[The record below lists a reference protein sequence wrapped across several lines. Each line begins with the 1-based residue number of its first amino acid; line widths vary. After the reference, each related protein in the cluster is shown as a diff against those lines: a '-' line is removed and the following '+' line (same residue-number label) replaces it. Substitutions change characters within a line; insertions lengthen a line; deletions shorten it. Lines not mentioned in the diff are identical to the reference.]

1 MFGNFQ
7 NSHYRRAASRRDFF
21 TRVGS
26 GLAGVALAQMLQ
38 EDGLAATS
46 AVDPMNPKKPDH
58 PPTAKSIIW
67 LFMEGGPSHVDLFD
81 PKPKLQELAGQPL
94 PDSMRP
100 KFTAMPGT
108 SNNGLMP
115 SKRTFKQYGQS
126 GLWVSDWYPNIA
138 QHVDD
143 MTVIRSCWT
152 DGINHLGGVTEM
164 NSGSILSGRPSLGA
178 WVNYG
183 LGSANRNLP
192 SFVVMLDDR
201 DPIGGPKQ
209 WGSGF
214 LPATFQGMQFRQGDT
229 PLLHLKPPNG
239 MTDTEQRKELGLLK
253 HLNEIWS
260 ADKQDDSELDARIR
274 SYELAYKM
282 QSAAPEVVDLSKESD
297 ATKKLYGMDVEETR
311 AYGQN
316 CLLARRLVERGVRFV
331 ELYCGSGSGWDAHD
345 NVETNHSKWCKAS
358 DVANRRS
365 ADRSESAWP
374 TQGHA
379 CRLGRRIR
387 AHAFQRKGPGPR
399 PQSLGL
405 HDLDGRWRREGRPV
419 YRRDR
424 RTWHVRHGAPVAC
437 ERHSCDHALGAG
449 PQPFQRHLHAQRT
462 RRASNGGGGRSH
474 QGSLRVIAQ
483 PTCRRRP

>member
-1 MFGNFQ
+1 MGANMNISLQ
-7 NSHYRRAASRRDFF
+7 SPHYRRAATRRDFF

-26 GLAGVALAQMLQ
+26 GLTGVALAQMLQ
-38 EDGLAATS
+38 EDGLVAAGVP
-46 AVDPMNPKKPDH
+46 VDPMAPKKPDH

-94 PDSMRP
+94 PDSMKP

-108 SNNGLMP
+108 SKNGLMP

-126 GLWVSDWYPNIA
+126 GIWVSDWYPNIA
-138 QHVDD
+138 EHVDE

-183 LGSANRNLP
+183 LGSANRSLP

-201 DPIGGPKQ
+201 DPIGGAKQ
-209 WGSGF
+209 WGAGF
-214 LPATFQGMQFRQGDT
+214 LPATYQGMQFRQGDT

-239 MTDTEQRKELGLLK
+239 MTDAEQRNELGLLK
-253 HLNEIWS
+253 RLNEIWS
-260 ADKQDDSELDARIR
+260 QDKQDDSELDARIR

-282 QSAAPEVVDLSKESD
+282 QSAAPEVVDLSQESE
-297 ATKKLYGMDVEETR
+297 ATKKLYGMDDDETR

-331 ELYCGSGSGWDAHD
+331 ELYCGSGSGWDAHE

-358 DVANRRS
+358 DKPIAGLLTDLKARGLLKDTLVVWGGEFGRTPFNERGLGRDHNPWGFTIWMAGGGVKGGQYVGSTDELGMYAIDRRS
-365 ADRSESAWP
+365 HVNDI
-374 TQGHA
+374 HA
-379 CRLGRRIR
+379 TMLW
-387 AHAFQRKGPGPR
+387 A
-399 PQSLGL
+399 LGL
-405 HDLDGRWRREGRPV
+405 NHLSVTYMHNGRAERPTV
-419 YRRDR
+419 
-424 RTWHVRHGAPVAC
+424 VAGA
-437 ERHSCDHALGAG
+437 
-449 PQPFQRHLHAQRT
+449 
-462 RRASNGGGGRSH
+462 
-474 QGSLRVIAQ
+474 VIKEVFA
-483 PTCRRRP
+483 